1 MREIVLDTETTGLD
15 PKSGHRIIEIGC
27 VELNSFMPTGR
38 HLHHYLDPER
48 DVPADSVA
56 VHGITA
62 DKLRGKPVFAAIAEE
77 IIAFVGDARFII
89 HNADFDVGFLNA
101 ELGRLGF
108 APISRERVL
117 DTVTLARRKLPGQ
130 SVSLDALCQRFGI
143 DNSHRTLHGALLDAQ
158 LLAEVYLELVGG
170 RQVSID
176 LVAAAVAA
184 PGAAARSHRAPR
196 PHAASEAELAAHGEL
211 LGRLRNPIWN
221 EKAEGSG

>member
-27 VELNSFMPTGR
+27 VELSNYMPTGR
-38 HLHHYLDPER
+38 HLHHYIDPER

-56 VHGITA
+56 IHGLTA
-62 DKLRGKPVFAAIAEE
+62 EKLRGKPVFAAIAEE
-77 IIAFVGDARFII
+77 FVAFVGDARLII

-108 APISRERVL
+108 APIARDRVL
-117 DTVTLARRKLPGQ
+117 DTMTMARRKLPGQ

-184 PGAAARSHRAPR
+184 PGATDRRARAPR
-196 PHAASEAELAAHGEL
+196 PHAASEAELAAHRDL
-211 LGRLRNPIWN
+211 LARLRNPIWN
-221 EKAEGSG
+221 ETGGGTN